1 MERTVRGCRAST
13 SRGAWSQV
21 KRLSTGL
28 PDLDLVLGGGLEAGS
43 VVVVAGPPGTGKT
56 ILAQQ
61 ICFANASP
69 EHKAIYYT
77 TLSESHSKLVEHL
90 ADFAFFDST
99 FLGPRIEHIHL
110 GDLLRDE
117 RREGLASLVNEV
129 VRKALEV
136 QPVVVVIDSAKM
148 LRDFV
153 TESELRMALYDMTS
167 RVTHTGT
174 VLLMLGEYTPEEMR
188 GSVEFSLA
196 DGIVQLSYEPREP
209 VDRRWLRV
217 VKMRGGAHREG
228 KHTFHIDGNGVEVFP
243 RIETLLPL
251 DAVPSSGRIASGIEG
266 LDALMGGGMP
276 QGDANLVLGPSGA
289 GKSIFSLGY
298 VAEGLSEQK
307 RCLYITFQDTTD
319 QLLEM
324 ASGFGW
330 DFGAALKSGQLTI
343 SHVPLG
349 SLDLDVL
356 ASVVRQQLASRE
368 VSRVVIDSLAEMGS
382 AAREAERFPAYLR
395 SIVGLV
401 RASGASLLVTSE
413 TATVGPPSVA
423 PLSGLMFLF
432 HNVIQLRYVERRGEV
447 GRALNIIK
455 MRRSMHATGV
465 HACRISDHGLAI
477 GERLEGVTGIL
488 GWSVLREVQP
498 V

>member
-1 MERTVRGCRAST
+1 
-13 SRGAWSQV
+13 
-21 KRLSTGL
+21 
-28 PDLDLVLGGGLEAGS
+28 LVLGGGLEAGS
-43 VVVVAGPPGTGKT
+43 IVVVAGPPGTGKT

-61 ICFANASP
+61 ICFANASA

-90 ADFAFFDST
+90 ADFTFFDPT
-99 FLGPRIEHIHL
+99 FLGPKIEHIHV

-117 RREGLASLVNEV
+117 RREGLAPLVTEV
-129 VRKALEV
+129 VRKALEA
-136 QPVVVVIDSAKM
+136 QPVLVVIDSVKM

-153 TESELRMALYDMTS
+153 SETELRTALFDLTS
-167 RVTHTGT
+167 RVAHTET
-174 VLLMLGEYTPEEMR
+174 VLLLLGEYTPAEMQ

-196 DGIVQLSYEPREP
+196 DGIIQLSYEAREP
-209 VDRRWLRV
+209 VDRRWLRI

-228 KHTFHIDGNGVEVFP
+228 KHTFHIGESGVEVFP

-251 DAVPSSGRIASGIEG
+251 DAAPSSGRIASGIEG

-276 QGDANLVLGPSGA
+276 QCDANLILGPSGA

-298 VAEGLSEQK
+298 VAEGLSQQQ

-319 QLLEM
+319 QLVEM

-330 DFGAALKSGQLTI
+330 DFDTARKSGQLTI

-356 ASVVRQQLASRE
+356 ASVVREQLASRDT
-368 VSRVVIDSLAEMGS
+368 SRVVIDSLAEMGS

-401 RASGASLLVTSE
+401 RAAGASLLVTSE
-413 TATVGPPSVA
+413 TATIGPPSVA
-423 PLSGLMFLF
+423 PLNGLMFLF
-432 HNVIQLRYVERRGEV
+432 HNVIQLRYLEQGTDV

-455 MRRSMHATGV
+455 MRKSTHAAGV

-488 GWSVLREVQP
+488 GWTVLSQIQP